1 MDIRPG
7 PSAKHVLMFQDHSA
21 TQNNMMWQEDIRFN
35 YHLGLTIRNYE
46 QRGILLLEF
55 EVLPF
60 VPNG

>member
-7 PSAKHVLMFQDHSA
+7 PSTKHVLMLQDHSA
-21 TQNNMMWQEDIRFN
+21 TQNNMMWQKDIRFN

-46 QRGILLLEF
+46 HQAF
-55 EVLPF
+55 VVLPF